1 MFAYGLNTKEDLTYY
16 LKFNGETVG
25 TFQSIADNITDYTSA
40 PMEKVDWFSLS
51 MLRNKRG
58 SVALQPEETEIPDWF
73 NVFGYNL
80 MMNYV
85 DVESSDGSFVGSCD
99 YLHYFDGKKGCEF
112 TPEDDLKEFNLCW
125 MSGKRLDRCE
135 QLTSIC

>member
-85 DVESSDGSFVGSCD
+85 DVESSDGSFVG
-99 YLHYFDGKKGCEF
+99 
-112 TPEDDLKEFNLCW
+112 
-125 MSGKRLDRCE
+125 
-135 QLTSIC
+135 